1 VRRFFALGLLSA
13 LAQGFLLAL
22 TPQEIERRIDTLLAK
37 MTLAEKLGQLSQAP
51 FPPGL
56 PENAKEEIRK
66 GRWSSFFNAGTPAE
80 KAEAQ
85 RIAKKESRLGIP
97 LLYAQD
103 AIHGYRTV
111 FPIPLAQASS
121 WNTQLVRQAA
131 RATAEEVAAQGVH
144 WTFAPMID
152 IARDPRWGRIA
163 ESLGEDPYL
172 TSALGVAMIQGFQ
185 GDSLEA
191 AAAIAACAKHYA
203 GYGAAEAGR
212 DYNTTWIPEN
222 LLRDVY
228 LKPFEAA
235 RQAGVATFMTSFNS
249 INGVPATANMF
260 TLRKVLRNEWKFDGM
275 VVSDYTAIPELI
287 EHNYA
292 ADITDAAFRALR
304 AGVDME
310 MVSTAYHD
318 QAKSLLDS
326 GRLDPKLIDE
336 AVRNVLR
343 LKFRLGLFGDRPVP
357 PEPPLPERM
366 EVAKRLAAESSVLLK
381 NDGVLPLT
389 SPRKIAV
396 IGPLADSQK
405 DQLGTWAMGADEAA
419 VQTPLAAL
427 RKMLGDE
434 RVLYVKALKNSRDAS
449 HDGFA
454 AAISAARSAD
464 VVVLFLGEEEI
475 LSGEAKSRAFL
486 DLPGAQEAL
495 VAELA
500 AIGKPLVLV
509 MMAGRPL
516 TFQSSAAKANAVLWT
531 WHPGTMGGPAIADL
545 LTGRIVPSG
554 KLPVTFPRT
563 VGQVPIY
570 YARLNTGRP
579 ASEKELGIPLGN
591 PLNPEGYTSKYI
603 DVDFTPE
610 YPFGFGLSYTQF
622 EYTNLRLST
631 QKLPA
636 NGSLQVSADIRN
648 SGKVA
653 ADEVVQ
659 LYTRQLAGS
668 VSRPVRELRAFQK
681 IHVQPGET
689 KTVQFSLPAS
699 ELAFYNEMMERKTE
713 PGRYQVWVV
722 PNSAGGAQAEF
733 EVVAT
738 P

>member
-1 VRRFFALGLLSA
+1 
-13 LAQGFLLAL
+13 
-22 TPQEIERRIDTLLAK
+22 

-172 TSALGVAMIQGFQ
+172 TSALGVTMIQGFQ

-191 AAAIAACAKHYA
+191 AGAIAACAKHYA

-292 ADITDAAFRALR
+292 ADMADAAFRALR

-318 QAKSLLDS
+318 HAKGLLDS

-343 LKFRLGLFGDRPVP
+343 LKFRLGLFGDRSVP

-366 EVAKRLAAESSVLLK
+366 EIAKRLAAESAVLLK
-381 NDGVLPLT
+381 NDRVLPLA

-427 RKMLGDE
+427 RKMLGDDRIVYE
-434 RVLYVKALKNSRDAS
+434 KALKNSRDAS

-454 AAISAARSAD
+454 AAVSAARAAD
-464 VVVLFLGEEEI
+464 VVLLFIGEEEI

-500 AIGKPLVLV
+500 AVGKPLVLV
-509 MMAGRPL
+509 MMSGRPL
-516 TFQSSAAKANAVLWT
+516 TFQTSAAKANAVLWA

-610 YPFGFGLSYTQF
+610 YPFGFGLSYVPF

-631 QKLPA
+631 QKLA
-636 NGSLQVSADIRN
+636 LGGTLRVSADIRN

-681 IHVQPGET
+681 IRLQPGET

-699 ELAFYNEMMERKTE
+699 ELAFYNELMERKTE
-713 PGRYQVWVV
+713 PGRYQLWVA

-733 EVVAT
+733 EVVAGR
-738 P
+738 

>member
-1 VRRFFALGLLSA
+1 MRRFFALGLLSA

-22 TPQEIERRIDTLLAK
+22 TPQEIERRIDALLAK

-191 AAAIAACAKHYA
+191 AAGIAACAKHYA

-292 ADITDAAFRALR
+292 ADIADAAFRALR

-310 MVSTAYHD
+310 MVSRAYHD

-357 PEPPLPERM
+357 PETPLPERM

-405 DQLGTWAMGADEAA
+405 DQLGT
-419 VQTPLAAL
+419 
-427 RKMLGDE
+427 
-434 RVLYVKALKNSRDAS
+434 
-449 HDGFA
+449 
-454 AAISAARSAD
+454 
-464 VVVLFLGEEEI
+464 
-475 LSGEAKSRAFL
+475 
-486 DLPGAQEAL
+486 
-495 VAELA
+495 
-500 AIGKPLVLV
+500 
-509 MMAGRPL
+509 
-516 TFQSSAAKANAVLWT
+516 
-531 WHPGTMGGPAIADL
+531 
-545 LTGRIVPSG
+545 
-554 KLPVTFPRT
+554 
-563 VGQVPIY
+563 
-570 YARLNTGRP
+570 
-579 ASEKELGIPLGN
+579 
-591 PLNPEGYTSKYI
+591 
-603 DVDFTPE
+603 
-610 YPFGFGLSYTQF
+610 
-622 EYTNLRLST
+622 
-631 QKLPA
+631 
-636 NGSLQVSADIRN
+636 
-648 SGKVA
+648 
-653 ADEVVQ
+653 
-659 LYTRQLAGS
+659 
-668 VSRPVRELRAFQK
+668 
-681 IHVQPGET
+681 
-689 KTVQFSLPAS
+689 
-699 ELAFYNEMMERKTE
+699 
-713 PGRYQVWVV
+713 
-722 PNSAGGAQAEF
+722 
-733 EVVAT
+733 
-738 P
+738 

>member
-1 VRRFFALGLLSA
+1 M
-13 LAQGFLLAL
+13 AL
-22 TPQEIERRIDTLLAK
+22 TPQEIERRIDALLAK

-172 TSALGVAMIQGFQ
+172 TGALGVAMIQGFQ

-191 AAAIAACAKHYA
+191 AAAIAACAKHYV

-249 INGVPATANMF
+249 VNGVPATANMF

-292 ADITDAAFRALR
+292 ADIADAAFRALR

-357 PEPPLPERM
+357 PEPPLAERM
-366 EVAKRLAAESSVLLK
+366 EIAKRLAAESSVLLK

-427 RKMLGDE
+427 RKMLGDD
-434 RVLYVKALKNSRDAS
+434 RIVYAKALKNSRDGS

-454 AAISAARSAD
+454 AAVAAARAAD
-464 VVVLFLGEEEI
+464 VVLLFIGEEEI

-500 AIGKPLVLV
+500 DVGKPLVLV
-509 MMAGRPL
+509 MMSGRPL
-516 TFQSSAAKANAVLWT
+516 TFQSSAAKANAVLWA

-631 QKLPA
+631 QKLTSD
-636 NGSLQVSADIRN
+636 GTLQISADLRN

-681 IHVQPGET
+681 VHLQPGET

-699 ELAFYNEMMERKTE
+699 ELAFYNELMERKTE
-713 PGRYQVWVV
+713 PGRYQLWVA
-722 PNSAGGAQAEF
+722 PNSTGGAQAEF
-733 EVVAT
+733 EVVAGR
-738 P
+738 